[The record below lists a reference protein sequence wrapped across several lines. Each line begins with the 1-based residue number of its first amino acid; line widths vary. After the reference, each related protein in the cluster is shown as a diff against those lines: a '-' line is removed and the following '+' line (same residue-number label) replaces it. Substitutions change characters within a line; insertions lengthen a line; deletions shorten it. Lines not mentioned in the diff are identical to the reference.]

1 MENNLK
7 NWKKTVITKKKTQ
20 NSFLRRNDEMTKQKV
35 LERDRNMLILG
46 LYFTTFIR
54 FTNIFFVSLIT
65 NHFYCSDEGKKCRKK
80 LFNSNL
86 LLLQLLTYR
95 QQMGRK

>member
-1 MENNLK
+1 
-7 NWKKTVITKKKTQ
+7 
-20 NSFLRRNDEMTKQKV
+20 MTKQKV
-35 LERDRNMLILG
+35 LEMDRNMLILG

-54 FTNIFFVSLIT
+54 FTNFFCVSLIT

-80 LFNSNL
+80 LFNSNF